1 MEHHTVE
8 YESGKNFL
16 QKYNCYTSFIRLI
29 KDTHAFMSSF
39 SFLQFGRDTVLT
51 KLSVILS
58 PSSVLDSTVKT
69 LHSILL
75 CCEYGHFTDTI
86 ILIRKYRDDLLFYL
100 YLISVGESCDLL
112 NSIPPGKHEEN
123 IKKWQ
128 TNALS
133 DLHVSEILK
142 YIGMRPEIRP
152 AIKKYNLR
160 SGLEKIGVTLN
171 NYVHGNGVMFYNQ
184 HPQSYTGKQIKSFVN
199 STTNHLS
206 YITVSFV
213 FLLALCQPSSIMSS
227 DYVDYMDCGDIP
239 PENSQYWV
247 APFVEEYLGN
257 YGCLLGADCMGYLRE
272 ITNMEIGD

>member
-1 MEHHTVE
+1 MELHTME

-16 QKYNCYTSFIRLI
+16 QKNNCYTSFIGLI
-29 KDTHAFMSSF
+29 KDTHSFMSRF
-39 SFLQFGRDTVLT
+39 SFLQFGRDAVLT

-58 PSSVLDSTVKT
+58 PSGILNSTVKT

-75 CCEYGHFTDTI
+75 CSEYGHFTDTI

-112 NSIPPGKHEEN
+112 NNIPPGKHEEN

-142 YIGMRPEIRP
+142 YIGMRPETRY
-152 AIKKYNLR
+152 AIQKYNLR

-184 HPQSYTGKQIKSFVN
+184 HPQSYTGKHIKSFVD

-206 YITVSFV
+206 YITVAFV
-213 FLLALCQPSSIMSS
+213 FLLALCQPVSIMSS
-227 DYVDYMDCGDIP
+227 DYMDCMDCGDTP

-247 APFVEEYLGN
+247 APFVEEYLKSNGH
-257 YGCLLGADCMGYLRE
+257 LLGGDCMNYLRE
-272 ITNMEIGD
+272 VTNMEIGD